1 MLTARRCIAAAL
13 TLGLAGCLG
22 PGTPPASTLN
32 VSDDKVFQPVLRGA
46 AHFPESRAAP
56 SDPHTGHAVEFG
68 FTRGSGSSSQTLA
81 SNYAYFGGTQFNAPA
96 TLTSD
101 FTLTYV
107 DMAYRF
113 RAVDVDT
120 GLGFEALAGVAF
132 AEFDL
137 SVSSAGRR
145 ASETLSSPGPQLG
158 LGAMWRLRPGT
169 SVQLRGTWF
178 RSTDDTEVSHASRY
192 DVALVQSLGRNAALR
207 AGYSWWSLDS
217 DRGETVSPIRVEF
230 RGPTLG
236 LELMF

>member
-1 MLTARRCIAAAL
+1 MLIARRCIAAAL
-13 TLGLAGCLG
+13 ALGLAGCLG

-32 VSDDKVFQPVLRGA
+32 VSDDTVFQPVLRGA
-46 AHFPESRAAP
+46 VNFPESRAAP

-68 FTRGSGSSSQTLA
+68 FTRGSGSSSQALA
-81 SNYAYFGGTQFNAPA
+81 SNYAYFGGTRFDAPA
-96 TLTSD
+96 TLSSE

-113 RAVDVDT
+113 RAVDGDT
-120 GLGFEALAGVAF
+120 GLGFEALAGIAF
-132 AEFDL
+132 AELDL

-169 SVQLRGTWF
+169 SVHLRGSWF
-178 RSTDDTEVSHASRY
+178 RSTDETEVSQASRY
-192 DVALVQSLGRNAALR
+192 ELLLMQSLGRNAALR
-207 AGYSWWSLDS
+207 AGYSWWSLES
-217 DRGETVSPIRVEF
+217 NRGETVSPIQVEF

-236 LELMF
+236 LEVMF